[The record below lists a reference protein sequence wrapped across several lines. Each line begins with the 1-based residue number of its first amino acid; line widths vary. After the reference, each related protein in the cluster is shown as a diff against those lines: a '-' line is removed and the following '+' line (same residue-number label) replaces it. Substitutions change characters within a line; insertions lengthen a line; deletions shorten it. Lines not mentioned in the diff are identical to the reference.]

1 MNLIVPIL
9 MLFVPGI
16 IAVSVHNG
24 RLIHVTR
31 NNWQSMMWM
40 YLLYSFAIIIIAYF
54 VLFITDPPRTV
65 SFSPWTTETTNDV
78 LHVGFVFKYTL
89 LAVTGAFILPKIRHV
104 FTKRKTFKIAD
115 DE

>member
-1 MNLIVPIL
+1 

-31 NNWQSMMWM
+31 DNWQSLIWK
-40 YLLYSFAIIIIAYF
+40 YLLYSFAIIIVAYF
-54 VLFITDPPRTV
+54 FMFLTYPERSV
-65 SFSPWTTETTNDV
+65 SFSPWATWTINNV
-78 LHVGFVFKYTL
+78 LQVSFIFKYTL
-89 LAVTGAFILPKIRHV
+89 VAVAAALVIPKLWHLL
-104 FTKRKTFKIAD
+104 TKRKKIKIAD